1 MPRFW
6 ERRKPILV
14 LAVLVVF
21 HLFLISIQ
29 VPRGSGNTFFERAIH
44 FVFSPVQG
52 AVVSVFQAVADLW
65 KNYFDLRDVRA
76 ESRELKLDL
85 FFARQENWFLE
96 DRLQYFEAEEET
108 RAALEAFRDSLI
120 PARVVGVDTAN
131 RYNSLVVNKGLMDG
145 VQIDMAVSDRFGNL
159 VGRTVEPISFNEATV
174 QLITDERCSV
184 SVVSEVDRLFGV
196 LSGTSGELC
205 LLDYVFVTTEG
216 GEVNERLLTTG
227 YDGIYPAGLRV
238 GRILSIQPREG
249 TVFMDIVVQP
259 LFQFKSLDAVALL
272 PVIREDEES

>member
-6 ERRKPILV
+6 ERRKPLLV
-14 LAVLVVF
+14 LAFFVVL

-29 VPRGSGNTFFERAIH
+29 VPRGSGNTFFEKGIH
-44 FVFSPVQG
+44 FVFSPVQRG
-52 AVVSVFQAVADLW
+52 VVSVFHAVANLW
-65 KNYFDLRDVRA
+65 KGYFDLRDVRA

-96 DRLQYFEAEEET
+96 DRLKYFEAKEET
-108 RAALEAFRDSLI
+108 RTALEAFKDSLI
-120 PARVVGVDTAN
+120 LARVVGVDTAN
-131 RYNSLVVNKGLMDG
+131 RYNSLVVNKGLVEG
-145 VQIDMAVSDRFGNL
+145 VQIDMAVCDRFGNL
-159 VGRTVEPISFNEATV
+159 VGRTVEPISFNEATI

-184 SVVSEVDRLFGV
+184 SVVSEVARLYGV

-249 TVFMDIVVQP
+249 TVFKDIVVQP
-259 LFQFKSLDAVALL
+259 FYRFNSLDAVALL

>member
-14 LAVLVVF
+14 LTVLVVL

-29 VPRGSGNTFFERAIH
+29 VPGGSGNTFFERAIH
-44 FVFSPVQG
+44 FVFSPIQG
-52 AVVSVFQAVADLW
+52 AVVSVFRAVADIG

-96 DRLQYFEAEEET
+96 DRLRYFEAEEET
-108 RAALEAFRDSLI
+108 KASLEAFRDSMIL
-120 PARVVGVDTAN
+120 ARVVGVDTVN
-131 RYNSLVVNKGLMDG
+131 RYNSLVVNKGLMNG
-145 VQIDMAVSDRFGNL
+145 VQIDMAVSDRYGNL

-174 QLITDERCSV
+174 QLITDKRCSV
-184 SVVSEVDRLFGV
+184 SVVSEVARLFGV
-196 LSGTSGELC
+196 LSGTSGEFC

-249 TVFMDIVVQP
+249 TVFKEIVVQP
-259 LFQFKSLDAVALL
+259 LFRFNSLDAVALL
-272 PVIREDEES
+272 PVLKEEKES